1 MPFFNRK
8 QLLISS
14 FLLLLSATS
23 IAQGSTEYGSGLKIN
38 LKEDGSKYMRF
49 IVWNQIWMRS
59 IENNPGTMIN
69 GVAANNSWDIGARRI
84 RALVYAQIS
93 PRYLIL
99 AHWGINNQTIVNG
112 GGSGTSGTGGYG
124 QGKKPQLFFHDVWNE
139 YAVIPTTNPATKKTN
154 KSTLYI
160 GAGLHYW
167 HGLSRMTSAS
177 TLNFMMIDAPIF
189 NWPLIENSDQFA
201 RQFGLYA
208 KGKIDKFTYRM
219 HLNKPFATNQ
229 APVPGGAAV
238 DNNGTVAPSYGGY
251 FDYQFL
257 EQESNV
263 LPFTVG
269 TYVGSKKVFNIGAG
283 FYTQK
288 NGTLSQPTAGVFKRH
303 NINMF
308 AADVFAD
315 LPVGTKKSNKA
326 ITAYSVL
333 YNYNFGPNYL
343 RTVGIMNLGVNNPA
357 FTGTRAKEGPG
368 DARYLLGT
376 GNIWYTQVGF
386 LTGKGKAEKPKL
398 RVQPI
403 AAYAYKK
410 FEALAEGGHYYD
422 LGSNFFLDGHHS
434 KITLQYSSRPLY
446 NPTTNKTFKRAGE
459 LLLQFQVFL

>member
-1 MPFFNRK
+1 MFFHPR
-8 QLLISS
+8 QLLVCIFIFFVS
-14 FLLLLSATS
+14 FPAFS
-23 IAQGSTEYGSGLKIN
+23 QGSTEYGSGLKVN

-49 IVWNQIWMRS
+49 IIWNQIWMRS

-69 GVAANNSWDIGARRI
+69 GVAANNSWDIGARRL
-84 RALVYAQIS
+84 RALVYAQIT

-124 QGKKPQLFFHDVWNE
+124 QGKKPQIFFHDVWNE
-139 YAVIPTTNPATKKTN
+139 YAVIPSTNPATKKAN

-177 TLNFMMIDAPIF
+177 TLNFLMIDAPIF

-201 RQFGLYA
+201 RQFGIYA
-208 KGKIDKFTYRM
+208 KGKVDKFTYRM
-219 HLNKPFATNQ
+219 HINKPFATNQ
-229 APVPGGAAV
+229 TPTLSGAAV
-238 DNNGTVAPSYGGY
+238 DNNGKVAPSFGGY

-257 EQESNV
+257 DQESNV

-288 NGTLSQPTAGVFKRH
+288 NGTLSQPTVALQKRH
-303 NINMF
+303 NINLF
-308 AADVFAD
+308 SADVFAD

-326 ITAYSVL
+326 ITAYSVF
-333 YNYNFGPNYL
+333 YNYDFGPNYL

-357 FTGTRAKEGPG
+357 FTGTRAKEGAG

-386 LTGKGKAEKPKL
+386 LTGKGKAEKPKV

-410 FEALAEGGHYYD
+410 FDALAEGGHYYD

-434 KITLQYSSRPLY
+434 KFTLQYSSRPLY
-446 NPTTNKTFKRAGE
+446 HPATNKTFKRAGE
-459 LLLQFQVFL
+459 LLLQFQVYL